1 MKRLIASFVG
11 LGLIAA
17 PALAT
22 TTQAPTAK
30 TAKAQK
36 KSAKLA
42 KKNAA
47 HAAAAS
53 TPKSN

>member
-22 TTQAPTAK
+22 TTQAPTVKAAK
-30 TAKAQK
+30 VQK

-53 TPKSN
+53 TKSN

>member
-11 LGLIAA
+11 LGLIAT

-22 TTQAPTAK
+22 TTQAPAAK

-36 KSAKLA
+36 KSAKMA
-42 KKNAA
+42 KKGA

-53 TPKSN
+53 TTKAN